1 MLKFLSRR
9 KRSIKIFL
17 WGFIVLLALG
27 LIGFFT
33 PAWKGLSGSAD
44 DSSVVAKVG
53 SFEITVK
60 EYRDALSRYGQQIA
74 QGQGAVRQ
82 DSPAKVY
89 ELYGEQVL
97 EELVR
102 QKVILYEADRL
113 NLQTTDSEV
122 QKSLKQLPG
131 LNPWPGPEAYRQQ
144 LAQMGVTPFEFEES
158 VRAGVTEQKLRS
170 YVTAAAQAPANE
182 IEEDYRSKN
191 SKYTVRWV
199 EVRADSFRDKVQF
212 TDADIRAY
220 FDSHRSD
227 FRINTDQRRARYI
240 FINQTKAGEAIQVSD
255 DELRQKFNPER
266 NIQQVRVSQIV
277 LNIPKEKPKTDKK
290 SGDKKT
296 EAEKPATPGE
306 DEDKTTPE
314 EETRKK
320 ADEIVNRARGSE
332 GKPAEDFAKLAREL
346 SEDAKTKSAGGD
358 LGWVNKKDKR
368 ETDDPLN
375 RVFNL
380 QKDQISE
387 PIKKGDKFYIL
398 KVTDRRLPTFE
409 ESREQLVKD
418 VRSEKG
424 YTKAVDI
431 AQEAGQKFKETGDI
445 EKTVAE
451 INQKHGAQV
460 AEVKE
465 TPFFAEGDSLPDLG
479 AAVGFQDSVFE
490 LKNPGDI
497 GEYLN
502 VNNGFAIPQYTEKR
516 DPHDPTLEEVRAKVE
531 DRYRTDKARERAAE
545 VARQIAQ
552 SASPDSLKSAA
563 DAQKL
568 KPDERVVSGAES
580 IGSLSNEAQR
590 GQIYKLKEGEVL
602 REPLKLEDGDAYFVA
617 SMVKRADADM
627 GEPFQ
632 KQRRSIEESLL
643 ATKRNAMFMSY
654 LAWAQK
660 QLQQQGKIKI
670 YQKVIDAAI
679 LNAPDAE
686 GQPPSIP
693 TRPRPRRRAPGQ

>member
-9 KRSIKIFL
+9 KRSIKILL
-17 WGFIVLLALG
+17 WGFIALLALG

-33 PAWKGLSGSAD
+33 PTWSGLSGAD
-44 DSSVVAKVG
+44 DNSSVVARVG

-60 EYRDALSRYGQQIA
+60 EYRDALSRYGQQLA
-74 QGQGAVRQ
+74 QGQGAVRR
-82 DSPAKVY
+82 DPPAKVY

-97 EELVR
+97 EELIR
-102 QKVILYEADRL
+102 QKIILYEADRF

-122 QKSLKQLPG
+122 QENLKKMPG

-144 LAQMGVTPFEFEES
+144 LAQIGVTPFEFEEN

-170 YVTAAAQAPANE
+170 YVTAAAQAPTSE

-199 EVRADSFRDKVQF
+199 EVRADSFRDKIQF
-212 TDADIRAY
+212 IDADIRAY
-220 FDSHRSD
+220 FDSRKSD

-240 FINQTKAGEAIQVSD
+240 FINQTKAGEAIQISD
-255 DELRQKFNPER
+255 DELKQKFNPER
-266 NIQQVRVSQIV
+266 NVQQVRVSQIA
-277 LNIPKEKPKTDKK
+277 LNIPKEKPATDKK
-290 SGDKKT
+290 TD
-296 EAEKPATPGE
+296 AEKKE
-306 DEDKTTPE
+306 DDEEPTPE

-320 ADEIVNRARGSE
+320 ADDIVNRARGSE

-346 SEDAKTKSAGGD
+346 SEDQKTKPAGGD
-358 LGWVNKKDKR
+358 IGWVNKKDKR

-375 RVFNL
+375 RVFNM

-387 PIKKGDKFYIL
+387 PIKKLDKFYIL

-409 ESREQLVKD
+409 ESREQLIKEI
-418 VRSEKG
+418 RAEKG

-431 AQEAGQKFKETGDI
+431 AIEAEQKFKETNNI
-445 EKTVAE
+445 EATVAE
-451 INQKHGAQV
+451 INQKYGAQV
-460 AEVKE
+460 AEIKE
-465 TPFFAEGDSLPDLG
+465 TPFFTQGDSLPDLG

-490 LKNPGDI
+490 LQNPSDI

-516 DPHDPTLEEVRAKVE
+516 DPHDPALEEVRARVE
-531 DRYRTDKARERAAE
+531 DRYRTDKARERALE
-545 VARQIAQ
+545 LARQIAQ
-552 SASPDSLKSAA
+552 AASPDALKSAA

-568 KPDERVVSGAES
+568 KPDQRVLSGADS
-580 IGSLSNEAQR
+580 IGSLSNEGQRAQV
-590 GQIYKLKEGEVL
+590 YKLKEGEVL
-602 REPLKLEDGDAYFVA
+602 REPLKLEEGDSYFVA
-617 SMVKRADADM
+617 SMVKRVDADM
-627 GEPFQ
+627 GKPFQ
-632 KQRRSIEESLL
+632 DQRRSIEESLL

-654 LAWAQK
+654 IAWAQK

-670 YQKVIDAAI
+670 YQKVINTAI
-679 LNAPDAE
+679 ANAPEE
-686 GQPPSIP
+686 GGRPVTAP
-693 TRPRPRRRAPGQ
+693 TRPRPRRGAPVQQ

>member
-9 KRSIKIFL
+9 KRTARTFL
-17 WGFIVLLALG
+17 WGIIIVLALG
-27 LIGFFT
+27 MLGLFT
-33 PAWKGLSGSAD
+33 IVWQQSGSSAD
-44 DSSVVAKVG
+44 DSVVARIG
-53 SFEITVK
+53 SLEITAK

-74 QGQGAVRQ
+74 QGQGAVRR

-97 EELVR
+97 EELIR

-122 QKSLKQLPG
+122 QENLKKL
-131 LNPWPGPEAYRQQ
+131 LSPWPGPEGYRER

-158 VRAGVTEQKLRS
+158 VRTSITEQKLRS
-170 YVTAAAQAPANE
+170 YVTAAAQIPVSE
-182 IEEDYRSKN
+182 IEDDYRSRN

-199 EVRADSFRDKVQF
+199 EVRADNFRDKIQF
-212 TDADIRAY
+212 TDADLRAY
-220 FDSHRSD
+220 FETRRGD

-240 FINQTKAGEAIQVSD
+240 FINQAKAGEAIQISD

-266 NIQQVRVSQIV
+266 NVQQVRVSQIT
-277 LNIPKEKPKTDKK
+277 LNIPKPKTDKK
-290 SGDKKT
+290 ADDKKT
-296 EAEKPATPGE
+296 EDE
-306 DEDKTTPE
+306 DEPAPE

-320 ADEIVNRARGSE
+320 ADDIVNRARGAE
-332 GKPAEDFAKLAREL
+332 GKPAEDFAKLARE
-346 SEDAKTKSAGGD
+346 SSQDARTKAAGGD
-358 LGWVNKKDKR
+358 LGWINKKDKR

-375 RVFNL
+375 RVFNM

-387 PIKKGDKFYIL
+387 PIKKGDRFYIL

-431 AQEAGQKFKETGDI
+431 AIEAEQKLKETNNI
-445 EKTVAE
+445 EATVAE

-465 TPFFAEGDSLPDLG
+465 TPFFAQGDSLPDLG

-490 LKNPGDI
+490 LQNPGDI
-497 GEYLN
+497 GSYLN
-502 VNNGFAIPQYTEKR
+502 VNNGFAIPQYIEKR
-516 DPHDPTLEEVRAKVE
+516 DPHDPTFEEVRARVE
-531 DRYRTDKARERAAE
+531 DRYKRDKARERAFE
-545 VARQIAQ
+545 LARGIAQ
-552 SASPDSLKSAA
+552 SASPDALKSAA

-568 KPDERVVSGAES
+568 KPDERVLSGSDS
-580 IGSLSNEAQR
+580 IGSLTNEAER
-590 GQIYKLKEGEVL
+590 AKIYKLKEGEVL
-602 REPLKLEDGDAYFVA
+602 REPVKLEDGDNCFVA
-617 SMVKRADADM
+617 SMVKRIDADM
-627 GEPFQ
+627 GAEFQ
-632 KQRRSIEESLL
+632 KQRRSIEEGLL
-643 ATKRNAMFMSY
+643 ATKRNAVFMSY
-654 LAWAQK
+654 IAWAQK
-660 QLQQQGKIKI
+660 QLQQQGRIKI

-679 LNAPDAE
+679 LNAPDEE
-686 GQPPSIP
+686 GLPVAPP
-693 TRPRPRRRAPGQ
+693 RPRPTRRAPTQ